1 MAQPFTVFDAM
12 INCRVDN
19 NALFQQETQATRIAR
34 DIFNDDFNS
43 CMNITYD
50 EFDADLKSFS
60 SLTAANGRI
69 TLNPQVKRN
78 IKAFIQWTRD
88 HIRTGVD
95 PSTQIFDVNMVID
108 LTTRNKLHQSFI
120 DKSKTIM
127 EAAKPKHFTEK
138 LKWDDWFPT
147 FQNFLKCIP
156 GRNGQ
161 PLLYVITKDS
171 ERSNTFDPNIDI
183 LENYIKMAPLDGEAF
198 KIDASEVHTYLMN
211 FIAGNITAETKVLPH
226 ASECNGRKDIFS
238 LIEHYEGVGIHSVN
252 VIKAEEII
260 SSLFYSG
267 EKRPHMW
274 WDEFERQL
282 TYAFT
287 IIDKKEGRQVYSDN
301 MKLRIVTKKVQADF
315 LTSLKAGIN
324 IELTKTPITFT
335 YAQALSAF
343 RNEVNRKFPPE
354 MASKN
359 NTRARRINETS
370 RNGGRGGGRGRGRG
384 GRGNGGRGG
393 GKTPHPE
400 ERKVTGIDGRT
411 IRVHPSYD
419 FPRNI
424 WFNLP
429 DNERK
434 RVTTERANYRN
445 NKRPR
450 NVSEMNTPNND
461 NNNNGN
467 GSAAQQQQRPPN
479 TANDGATFV
488 SEIST
493 GTGMGGRNEQASL
506 RSRNTN
512 GGGR

>member
-34 DIFNDDFNS
+34 DIFNDDFNT
-43 CMNITYD
+43 CMNMTYD
-50 EFDADLKSFS
+50 ELDSDLKTFA

-69 TLNPQVKRN
+69 ILNPQVKRN
-78 IKAFIQWTRD
+78 VKAFIQWSRD

-95 PSTQIFDVNMVID
+95 PSTQVFDVNMVTD
-108 LTTRNKLHQSFI
+108 LTRRNKSHESFI
-120 DKSKTIM
+120 SKSKTIM
-127 EAAKPKHFTEK
+127 EAAKPKHFTKK

-147 FQNFLKCIP
+147 FQNFLKSIP
-156 GRNGQ
+156 SRNGQ
-161 PLLYVITKDS
+161 PLSYVIMKDE
-171 ERSNTFDPNIDI
+171 ERSNVFDPNIDI
-183 LENYIKMAPLDGEAF
+183 LENYAKMAPLDGEAF
-198 KIDASEVHTYLMN
+198 KTDASEVHTYLMN
-211 FIAGNITAETKVLPH
+211 FIAGNATAETKILPH
-226 ASECNGRKDIFS
+226 ASENDGRKDIMS
-238 LIEHYEGVGIHSVN
+238 LIEHYEGVGIHSIN
-252 VIKAEEII
+252 VIKAEDII
-260 SSLFYSG
+260 TSLFYSG
-267 EKRPHMW
+267 EKKPHMW

-287 IIDKKEGRQVYSDN
+287 VIDKKEGRQVYSDQ
-301 MKLRIVTKKVQADF
+301 MKLRTLNKKVQADF

-324 IELTKTPITFT
+324 IELTKIPVTMT
-335 YAQALSAF
+335 YSQALSAF

-354 MASKN
+354 LASKN

-384 GRGNGGRGG
+384 RGHDRGGRGG
-393 GKTPHPE
+393 RGGRSSHPD
-400 ERKVTGIDGRT
+400 ERRVTGLDGRT
-411 IRVHPSYD
+411 IYVHPSYD

-434 RVTTERANYRN
+434 RVSTERANYRN

-450 NVSEMNTPNND
+450 NVSELNNTPNSD
-461 NNNNGN
+461 NNNGN
-467 GSAAQQQQRPPN
+467 AAQQQQPPN
-479 TANDGATFV
+479 TTNDGATLI
-488 SEIST
+488 SELST
-493 GTGMGGRNEQASL
+493 GTGMGGRNEQAQI